1 METKKSNGSRSY
13 EHDII
18 GWFEDISENAGQ
30 VQTETLRRILEL
42 NWGVEYLEKWFGDI
56 DVRDMDSSSLESL
69 YTSFVP
75 LASHAD
81 LEPYISRIADG
92 DAAPLL
98 TQKPIKL
105 LSLRH
110 TSCGKWN
117 QNVYRIPM
125 SNELHLA
132 NYFNISWDTLS
143 SGTTEGR
150 QKYVP
155 FTDHSARTTLQI
167 FSLAAAYRSRVY
179 PTREGGRILE
189 FIYSSKPIQN

>member
-1 METKKSNGSRSY
+1 METKHSNGSRSY

-18 GWFEDISENAGQ
+18 GWFEDMSENAGQ

-56 DVRDMDSSSLESL
+56 DVREVDSSSLESL

-81 LEPYISRIADG
+81 LEPYINRIADG
-92 DAAPLL
+92 DTAPLL

-105 LSLRH
+105 LS
-110 TSCGKWN
+110 
-117 QNVYRIPM
+117 
-125 SNELHLA
+125 
-132 NYFNISWDTLS
+132 LS

-189 FIYSSKPIQN
+189 FIYSSKQFKTKGGLTVGTATTHYYASRVYNIYICLQHSSSFQRI